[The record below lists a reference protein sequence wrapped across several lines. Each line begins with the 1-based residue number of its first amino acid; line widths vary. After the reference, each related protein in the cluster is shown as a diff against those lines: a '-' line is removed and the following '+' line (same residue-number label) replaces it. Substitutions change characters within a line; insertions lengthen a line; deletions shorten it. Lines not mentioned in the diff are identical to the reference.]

1 MEQIDGENKAVE
13 VRREILLFDRV
24 RIVSF
29 VMVTVMREKGSEA
42 HPLR

>member
-1 MEQIDGENKAVE
+1 MEQIDRENKAVE

-29 VMVTVMREKGSEA
+29 VMVTVMREKSEA